1 VSTAAAELEDI
12 ETGLL
17 LDAIHRRYGYD
28 FRGYARESLER
39 RLHHRAQ
46 GESVRTLSQLQGR
59 LLRDPHVMARL
70 LDDLTISVS
79 SMFRD
84 PPFFAALRELVLPRL
99 RTYPYVRIWIAG
111 CARGEEPWSLAILL
125 HEAGLLERS
134 RIYAT
139 DLSEEALERARQGS
153 FPLAKMREYTAAY
166 IGSGGGREFSGYYW
180 VDGDRA
186 RFDQAL
192 GARFVFARHNLA
204 TDGPFNEF
212 DLIVCRNVLIYFGK
226 ELQMRAL
233 DLFDDSLHG
242 LGMLGLGRQESLAGT
257 RQAARFSPLVEGQQL
272 YRKRLG

>member
-1 VSTAAAELEDI
+1 
-12 ETGLL
+12 
-17 LDAIHRRYGYD
+17 
-28 FRGYARESLER
+28 
-39 RLHHRAQ
+39 
-46 GESVRTLSQLQGR
+46 LQGR
-59 LLRDPHVMARL
+59 ILRDPHVMSRL

-84 PPFFAALRELVLPRL
+84 PAFFAAIREAALPRL
-99 RTYPYVRIWIAG
+99 RTYPYVRIWNAG

-125 HEAGLLERS
+125 HEAGLLERT

-139 DLSEEALERARQGS
+139 DLSEESLERASQGV
-153 FPLAKMREYTAAY
+153 FPLATMQEYTAAY
-166 IGSGGGREFSGYYW
+166 IESGGQREFSTYYR

-186 RFDQAL
+186 RFDPAL

-257 RQAARFSPLVEGQQL
+257 RQAARFGTLVDGQRL
-272 YRKRLG
+272 YRKRAG